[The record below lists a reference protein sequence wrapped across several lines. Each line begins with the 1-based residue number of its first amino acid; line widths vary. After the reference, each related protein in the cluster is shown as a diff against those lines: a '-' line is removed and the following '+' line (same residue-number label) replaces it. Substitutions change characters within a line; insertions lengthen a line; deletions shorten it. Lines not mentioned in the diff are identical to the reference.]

1 MDRLFQKFDDLS
13 RQHDIFKIETIGDAY
28 MAITNLVKDQKD
40 DHVKRVAAF
49 SKDAIKAS
57 AETLIDEDDPSKG
70 YLQIRVGFH
79 SGPVIADV
87 IGSRL
92 PKYGVFGDAV
102 NTASRMES
110 NSESMRI
117 HCSEVSANLLMKQDP
132 EMSVVSRG
140 NIRIKGKGEMHT
152 YWVGDDKE
160 TPNVGQT

>member
-1 MDRLFQKFDDLS
+1 MLCVVMLCHAFYFCLELDSFLITLS
-13 RQHDIFKIETIGDAY
+13 TVVSLVQ
-28 MAITNLVKDQKD
+28 AITNLVKDQNN

-92 PKYGVFGDAV
+92 PKFGVFGDAV

-110 NSESMRI
+110 NSETMRI
-117 HCSEVSANLLMKQDP
+117 HCSEVSAKLLMTQDP
-132 EMSVVSRG
+132 TINVTSRG
-140 NIRIKGKGEMHT
+140 KIKIKGKGEMHT
-152 YWVGDDKE
+152 YWVGDDL
-160 TPNVGQT
+160 PLH